1 MKRQRLQDVKILTR
15 ACIPKVVR
23 EASTPLPEPAIARA
37 EEGERRLE
45 VVSRELAEQAR
56 DRVHCDPARAMAL
69 AFEIAQAVYSL
80 LQALG
85 RIGPD
90 GKTHG

>member
-23 EASTPLPEPAIARA
+23 EASTPAIARA

-85 RIGPD
+85 RIGPN